1 MLSNNLLNGGYD
13 KKKLIAKYGSEW
25 DNLSADQQ
33 DKLMKED
40 MDKQAIEKGNK
51 IAKAKLTNSDRDIV
65 KLLDQVEEA
74 THWVNYTSRHNNQK
88 RDPPTEDEKNKQN

>member
-1 MLSNNLLNGGYD
+1 MSKSPYTTYYGAKNNSGYVPQDWWNHLHKDKQAPAGFPVDGMLSNNLLNGGYD

-40 MDKQAIEKGNK
+40 MDK
-51 IAKAKLTNSDRDIV
+51 
-65 KLLDQVEEA
+65 
-74 THWVNYTSRHNNQK
+74 
-88 RDPPTEDEKNKQN
+88 